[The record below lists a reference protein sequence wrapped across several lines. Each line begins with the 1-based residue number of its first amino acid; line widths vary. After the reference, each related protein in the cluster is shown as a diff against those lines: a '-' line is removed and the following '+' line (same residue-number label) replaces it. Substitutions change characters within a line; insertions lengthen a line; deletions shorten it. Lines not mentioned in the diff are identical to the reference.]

1 MTQKWS
7 NAGPKPSRDRLAAVA
22 AAVAVRGSQAVNRS
36 L

>member
-7 NAGPKPSRDRLAAVA
+7 NAGPKPSPDRQGGVA